1 MNQANPVRTDLAHL
15 RTEARNPRT
24 LHIDTLPTPDM
35 VRLMCE
41 ENRVVEDAVAAQADA
56 IAAAI
61 DIIAARLD
69 AGGHLIYIGAG
80 TSGRLGVV
88 DASECPPTFGVDDRL
103 VRAVIAGG
111 HEAMFHAIEGAE
123 DSAERGAAE
132 LEADGV
138 GAGDVVVG
146 LSASGGAPYVL
157 GALRRARELG
167 AIPMGIT
174 CNPESRMH
182 PLCDVIMAPY
192 VGPEVITGSTRMKSG
207 TAQKMILNML
217 STGVMVKLGKVYGN
231 LMVDVKASNEKLRER
246 CVRIVRQATGA
257 EDAAARAAL
266 IETNYAC
273 KTAIVM
279 LLLGV
284 DKTGAET
291 LLTRAAFSR

>member
-69 AGGHLIYIGAG
+69 AGGHLIYVGAG

-192 VGPEVITGSTRMKSG
+192 VGPEVITGSSRLKAG
-207 TAQKMILNML
+207 TAQKLILNML
-217 STGVMVKLGKVYGN
+217 STGAMIRTGKVVGN
-231 LMVDVKASNEKLRER
+231 LMITSAPPTSN
-246 CVRIVRQATGA
+246 CVTGA
-257 EDAAARAAL
+257 SASSWSLADV
-266 IETNYAC
+266 
-273 KTAIVM
+273 TAIPPPH
-279 LLLGV
+279 
-284 DKTGAET
+284 
-291 LLTRAAFSR
+291 

>member
-41 ENRVVEDAVAAQADA
+41 ENRVVEDAVAAQAHA

-69 AGGHLIYIGAG
+69 AGGHLIYVGAG

-138 GAGDVVVG
+138 DASWARYRWASPATRKAGCTPCAMSSWHPTSDRR
-146 LSASGGAPYVL
+146 SSPAPRVSRQ
-157 GALRRARELG
+157 GQRR
-167 AIPMGIT
+167 
-174 CNPESRMH
+174 S
-182 PLCDVIMAPY
+182 
-192 VGPEVITGSTRMKSG
+192 
-207 TAQKMILNML
+207 
-217 STGVMVKLGKVYGN
+217 
-231 LMVDVKASNEKLRER
+231 
-246 CVRIVRQATGA
+246 
-257 EDAAARAAL
+257 
-266 IETNYAC
+266 
-273 KTAIVM
+273 
-279 LLLGV
+279 
-284 DKTGAET
+284 
-291 LLTRAAFSR
+291 